1 MVVAILVIGVITFLI
16 YVKWRQT
23 YWTRR
28 GLPTAKTEFLFGD
41 MRKAI
46 TGVEP
51 LAVRTKNRYN
61 EIKALGVK
69 HAGFYMFWRQIY
81 FPVDL
86 QIIKNIM
93 QQDADYFQSHGG
105 YYHSD
110 DVLSTHL
117 FTLEN
122 QRWKELRAKLTPAF
136 TSGKI
141 KMMFETLTEKTEL
154 LIDAVGKLADET
166 EGFAIKNVCGNFT
179 TDVIASCGFGIECDS
194 LNEPD
199 NAFRN
204 FGKKLLVPNLL
215 RFALTN
221 IVNWNLLVKL
231 GFTGFGRKTSQFFID
246 LVKDTIKHREDN
258 EVFIKDFMHLLLQ
271 LKNQGIISDKTNV
284 NRTKSEAKGILS
296 ENDIIGQCFVFFIA
310 GFETSSSTMTFTMLE
325 LAQNQDIQDKLRKE
339 IKEVLAKHD
348 GKLTY
353 EAAME
358 MPYLDKVVNEALRKF
373 PPLPFIPRKCTRN
386 YQIPGTDVVLEK
398 GTGVHIPVWG
408 IHNDPEYF
416 PNPDVFDPERF
427 SEKNK
432 ASRPE
437 YSYLPF
443 GAGPRICI
451 VCEYSKI
458 FLGLRFGKLQAKV
471 GLTALLNNFKFTLNE
486 KTPMPIQI
494 DRGFII
500 TVKGNVWVDAVRL

>member
-28 GLPTAKTEFLFGD
+28 GLPTAKTEFFFGD

-231 GFTGFGRKTSQFFID
+231 GFTGFGSKTSQFFID

-258 EVFIKDFMHLLLQ
+258 EVFRKDFMHLLLQ

-296 ENDIIGQCFVFFIA
+296 ENDIIGQCFVFFVA

-386 YQIPGTDVVLEK
+386 YKIPGTDVVLEK

-451 VCEYSKI
+451 
-458 FLGLRFGKLQAKV
+458 GLRFGKLQAKV
-471 GLTALLNNFKFTLNE
+471 GLIALLNNFKFTLNE